1 MAESEMV
8 ERVADACQAILKRRG
23 MNSRPHAEELA
34 RAAIEAM
41 RTPTGKMLDMG
52 QHFYDKTDCGLMGGS
67 QDPLLEAWDTMISI
81 ALEP

>member
-1 MAESEMV
+1 MAESEMI
-8 ERVADACQAILKRRG
+8 ERVARAIKDSHG
-23 MNSRPHAEELA
+23 TTGHTFEDDA